1 MTHIL
6 LLFAVELHLDSWP
19 PIGFGDNLKW
29 PDRRTYIRQGSE
41 NSQVNLPVFH
51 VVPHLLVVELPTN
64 QTLEGK
70 DGVLRVH
77 NCLSFSRQSN
87 KTLAMLGERDDGG
100 RCPCSFRVLDDAGSL
115 ALHDGD
121 ARVGRSQVNADNR
134 TYKIVN
140 IA

>member
-1 MTHIL
+1 
-6 LLFAVELHLDSWP
+6 
-19 PIGFGDNLKW
+19 
-29 PDRRTYIRQGSE
+29 
-41 NSQVNLPVFH
+41 VFH

-64 QTLEGK
+64 QSLESK

-77 NCLSFSRQSN
+77 NRLSFSRQTN

-100 RCPCSFRVLDDAGSL
+100 CCPCSFRVLDDAGSL
-115 ALHDGD
+115 ALHNGD
-121 ARVGRSQVNADNR
+121 ARVGRSQVNTDDG

>member
-1 MTHIL
+1 M
-6 LLFAVELHLDSWP
+6 EREW
-19 PIGFGDNLKW
+19 K
-29 PDRRTYIRQGSE
+29 
-41 NSQVNLPVFH
+41 SQVNLPVFH
-51 VVPHLLVVELPTN
+51 VVLHLLVAELPTN
-64 QTLEGK
+64 QTLKSE

-77 NCLSFSRQSN
+77 NCLSFSRQTN

-121 ARVGRSQVNADNR
+121 ARVGRAQVNTDNR

-140 IA
+140 VA